1 MFSERMVNGKT
12 RIVAD
17 ISDSNLLRLRVLQ
30 LFDQKECS
38 FSEYLDAF
46 LDRAIENYVN
56 YFFDDGYNLYDPKA
70 ALLNELLSEKADFC
84 NYAGISVELEP
95 EDAEPL
101 IHDLEV
107 AAVERDRQRISE
119 SRKKRMFPAFFSA
132 HKHPET
138 DSEIDIPLTGSIRDL
153 VSKYDYKT

>member
-30 LFDQKECS
+30 LFDQKECT

-70 ALLNELLSEKADFC
+70 ALLNELLSEKASFC

-101 IHDLEV
+101 IHDLET
-107 AAVERDRQRISE
+107 AAFERDRQRISE
-119 SRKKRMFPAFFSA
+119 SRKKRVFPAFSQ
-132 HKHPET
+132 P
-138 DSEIDIPLTGSIRDL
+138 INIPKQIPKLTFP
-153 VSKYDYKT
+153 